1 MTKASYI
8 HLAPDGEFIFCSK
21 NKGSNPERKREPSI
35 NCPNCG
41 KFMYSVYDKHVK
53 NDILCYD
60 MTDPKYQNY
69 PREHIRVC
77 SKCHHRIGMIYL
89 DAKLRLK
96 LGLPL
101 QHQCHEKIV
110 I

>member
-1 MTKASYI
+1 MAS
-8 HLAPDGEFIFCSK
+8 DGEFIFCSK

-41 KFMYSVYDKHVK
+41 KFMFSVYDKYVK

-60 MTDPKYQNY
+60 MVDPKYQNY

-89 DAKLRLK
+89 DAN
-96 LGLPL
+96 
-101 QHQCHEKIV
+101 E
-110 I
+110 